1 MTAPAF
7 QDLYPEGW
15 SHCFGC
21 GRLNEKGH
29 HIRTFW
35 DGDETVCTMLPEP
48 WQIALPGY
56 AYGGYLASL
65 IDCHSTGSAAGA
77 LHRAA
82 RMPADQGPYPRCVT
96 ASLKVDYV
104 KPTPLGPPIE
114 MRSTIVSV
122 KGRKVVVATSLRVN
136 GEECVRGEAVLIQV
150 PENAFQPVTGP

>member
-1 MTAPAF
+1 MTVPAF

-29 HIRTFW
+29 HIRSFW
-35 DGDETVCTMLPEP
+35 DGNETVCTMSPEP

-56 AYGGYLASL
+56 VYGGYLAAL
-65 IDCHSTGSAAGA
+65 VDCHSTGSAAAA

-82 RMPADQGPYPRCVT
+82 GVPADQGPYPRCVT
-96 ASLKVDYV
+96 ASLKVDYL

-114 MRSTIVSV
+114 LRSQIASV
-122 KGRKVVVATSLRVN
+122 KGRKVVVVTSLRVE
-136 GEECVRGEAVLIQV
+136 GVECVRGEAVLVQV
-150 PENAFQPVTGP
+150 PENAFPAR